1 MSPAVPETLADA
13 DVVHLSFN
21 PPFAAGSYNSLIQA
35 LVHHDG
41 PLRQMAVS
49 FWDGPVP
56 RSADAA
62 GTLLVG
68 GAGPGPVASAALRL
82 PERARRLAFEGM
94 GSRERIRYASE
105 VADLLAAAAP
115 PVVVIWDDYKL
126 GPFLRR
132 QGVETAAFVLSQHG
146 RSYHL
151 PPERARALYRLDTL
165 DAVITLTHSSY
176 RADRGELYAYEPLV
190 LVRPN
195 GVDLQRFRPADEVV
209 RSDARARWGLSDDGP
224 VALFLARLAPSKGA
238 HLLLHSWPQV
248 LERCPDAVLWLVGG
262 GDDRYLGR
270 LRRLTERLDIA
281 DHVRFQG
288 PVDRELV
295 ASCHAA
301 ADVYVLP
308 SVQDEG
314 HPLSLLEAM
323 ASGLPCIAADSPV
336 VTELH
341 GDAVELVTDPNV
353 EDAFVEPLALLL
365 GDATRRVEL
374 AGRARAQVEADHDLD
389 DYLDEVT
396 AFLGRLAA
404 SRGGR

>member
-176 RADRGELYAYEPLV
+176 RADRGDLYAYEPLV

-195 GVDLQRFRPADEVV
+195 GVDLQRFQPADDVA
-209 RSDARARWGLSDDGP
+209 RTAARARWGLPDHGP
-224 VALFLARLAPSKGA
+224 VVLSLARLAPSKGA
-238 HLLLHSWPQV
+238 HLLLHSW
-248 LERCPDAVLWLVGG
+248 
-262 GDDRYLGR
+262 
-270 LRRLTERLDIA
+270 
-281 DHVRFQG
+281 
-288 PVDRELV
+288 
-295 ASCHAA
+295 
-301 ADVYVLP
+301 
-308 SVQDEG
+308 
-314 HPLSLLEAM
+314 
-323 ASGLPCIAADSPV
+323 
-336 VTELH
+336 
-341 GDAVELVTDPNV
+341 
-353 EDAFVEPLALLL
+353 
-365 GDATRRVEL
+365 
-374 AGRARAQVEADHDLD
+374 AR
-389 DYLDEVT
+389 VT
-396 AFLGRLAA
+396 APTSNGSTVSPIASASPTACA
-404 SRGGR
+404 SRGPWTETSSPAAMPPPMSTSSRPCRTRATRSHCSRPWPRGSPASPPTPRWWPSCTATRSSWWPTRTSRTRSSSRSAASSAMPPCGRTSPDGPAPRWRPDTTSVTTSTR